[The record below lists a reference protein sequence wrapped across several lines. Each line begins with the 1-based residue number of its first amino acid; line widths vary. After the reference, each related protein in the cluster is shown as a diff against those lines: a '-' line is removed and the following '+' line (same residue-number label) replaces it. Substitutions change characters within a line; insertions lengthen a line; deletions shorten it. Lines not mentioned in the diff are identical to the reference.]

1 VDAQPDPGSEPVVEP
16 VQVGADPAATAAAVE
31 RPVRWGL
38 GDVALGLVVGL
49 TLSSLLASLWLAAS
63 GDSDLNLTG
72 QALSEIGLW
81 TGLVGAA
88 VLASR
93 RKGRGTLRA
102 DFGLRARWSDL
113 ALGPAVAVA
122 VQIVVLPLVG
132 LLLRPL
138 LGQPEVSGPVR
149 DLMDKA
155 GGGAFVGLVAT
166 VAVGAPIVEELFFR
180 GLLLRSLQRRMPDG
194 LAIALSSV
202 AFGLAHASTLPAD
215 AVILVV
221 VSLTIFG
228 AVLATLAVRTG
239 RLGPGILAHATFN
252 LFTVIYLAATR

>member
-1 VDAQPDPGSEPVVEP
+1 MEPPPQP
-16 VQVGADPAATAAAVE
+16 ADPAAPIE

-38 GDVALGLVVGL
+38 GDVALGLLVGL
-49 TLSSLLASLWLAAS
+49 TLSSLFAALWLAVS
-63 GDSDLNLTG
+63 GGPDLDLTG

-81 TGLVGAA
+81 TGLVGSAL
-88 VLASR
+88 LASR
-93 RKGRGTLRA
+93 RKGRGTLGA
-102 DFGLRARWSDL
+102 DFGFRLRWSDL
-113 ALGPAVAVA
+113 ALGPAVAVG
-122 VQIVVLPLVG
+122 VQLLVLPLLS

-155 GGGAFVGLVAT
+155 SGPAFIGLVAT

-180 GLLLRSLQRRMPDG
+180 GLLLRSLQRRMPDA

-215 AVILVV
+215 AVILVIL
-221 VSLTIFG
+221 SLTIFG

>member
-1 VDAQPDPGSEPVVEP
+1 M
-16 VQVGADPAATAAAVE
+16 
-31 RPVRWGL
+31 
-38 GDVALGLVVGL
+38 ALGLVVGL
-49 TLSSLLASLWLAAS
+49 TLSSLFAAAWLAAS
-63 GDSDLNLTG
+63 GGGDLGLTG

-81 TGLVGAA
+81 TGLAGSA
-88 VLASR
+88 VVASR

-102 DFGLRARWSDL
+102 DFGFGFRWSDL
-113 ALGPAVAVA
+113 ALGPAVAIG
-122 VQIVVLPLVG
+122 VQLLVLPLVS

-155 GGGAFVGLVAT
+155 SGPAFVGLVAT
-166 VAVGAPIVEELFFR
+166 VAVGAPLVEELFFR
-180 GLLLRSLQRRMPDG
+180 GLLLRSLQKRMPVA
-194 LAIALSSV
+194 LAVALASV
-202 AFGLAHASTLPAD
+202 AFGLAHASSLPAD
-215 AVILVV
+215 AVILVI

-228 AVLATLAVRTG
+228 AVLSILAVRTG